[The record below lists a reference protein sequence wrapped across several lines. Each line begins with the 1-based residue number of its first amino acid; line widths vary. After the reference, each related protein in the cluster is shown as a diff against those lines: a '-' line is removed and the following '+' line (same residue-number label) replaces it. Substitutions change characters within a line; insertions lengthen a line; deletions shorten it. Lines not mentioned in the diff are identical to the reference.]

1 MNALPI
7 RGDHLRALAAI
18 GHDELLPM
26 ARAASGRN
34 VGVTHARFRI
44 GRGQQFVRAAVTIHT
59 SGSVAVSAGH
69 GLGVVAAIVS
79 GLLVG
84 VAAGT
89 ADFLGRGFV
98 RGALYIGVAVHAGKH
113 AAVDGILEGLR
124 INVQAYLFAIDL
136 MSQAGVTVAGEALVD
151 GRFRGIFFAG
161 CGNGRRG

>member
-1 MNALPI
+1 M
-7 RGDHLRALAAI
+7 
-18 GHDELLPM
+18 
-26 ARAASGRN
+26 
-34 VGVTHARFRI
+34 THARFRI

-113 AAVDGILEGLR
+113 AAVNGIFKVLR
-124 INVQAYLFAIDL
+124 INVQADRLAVDIVRESGIA
-136 MSQAGVTVAGEALVD
+136 MAG
-151 GRFRGIFFAG
+151 
-161 CGNGRRG
+161 